1 MSIDRVFLDANVLF
15 SVAYGSPGLEGLWN
29 LAKKR
34 RCVLL
39 ASGYVIEEA
48 KRNLSGIDQLR
59 KLEAFLSN
67 VEVVLEADPRAP
79 CHVDLPEKDRP
90 VFMAAI
96 NANANYLLTG
106 DIEHF
111 GDYFGQTIE
120 GVKITMVRDY
130 LPK

>member
-15 SVAYGSPGLEGLWN
+15 SVAYGSPGLERLWN
-29 LAKKR
+29 LAKKG

-111 GDYFGQTIE
+111 GGYFGQTIE

-130 LPK
+130 LLK